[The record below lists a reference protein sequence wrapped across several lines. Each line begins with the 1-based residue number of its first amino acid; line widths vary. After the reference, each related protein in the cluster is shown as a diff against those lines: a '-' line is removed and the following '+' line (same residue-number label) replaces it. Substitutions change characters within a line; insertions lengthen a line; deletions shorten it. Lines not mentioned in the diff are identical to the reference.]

1 MRSSDQFEWDE
12 KKNQENF
19 RNHKI
24 RFEEA
29 KAIFDR
35 SVWTRIDDRN
45 NYGELREISV
55 GDIGNFV
62 LVTVV
67 HTDRNGRTRIISAR
81 KATRRERTAY
91 YDHLARTAT

>member
-29 KAIFDR
+29 KAIFDH

-67 HTDRNGRTRIISAR
+67 DTDRNGRTRIISAR

>member
-1 MRSSDQFEWDE
+1 MRFPDQFEWDE

-35 SVWTRIDDRN
+35 SVWTRIDDQN

>member
-1 MRSSDQFEWDE
+1 MRLPARFEWHE

-19 RNHKI
+19 RGHKI
-24 RFEEA
+24 HFEEA

-35 SVWTRIDDRN
+35 PVWTRIDDRN
-45 NYGELREISV
+45 DYGELREVSV
-55 GDIGNFV
+55 GDIGNLV

-81 KATRRERTAY
+81 KATRRERKGY

>member
-1 MRSSDQFEWDE
+1 MRPFDQFEWDE

-19 RNHKI
+19 RDHKI

-35 SVWTRIDDRN
+35 PVWTCIDDRN
-45 NYGELREISV
+45 DYGELREVSI

-67 HTDRNGRTRIISAR
+67 HTDRNGRTCPKSNTEGKEGI
-81 KATRRERTAY
+81 
-91 YDHLARTAT
+91 L